1 MRLFTTIGAGGG
13 VRSIAQQQLAT
24 SNTIV
29 PNTAFQDLLR
39 INPIVTHGLPV
50 RVTTSIAVTLTGTTL
65 TVRTVLFRLVRGAG
79 AGVTLQGILFNLD
92 SSEAATS
99 VAGCVAIDFLIV
111 APPPASATEQ
121 YALQWSTGANATANV
136 NGTDPNTG
144 GAVLNVEE
152 LSPSTMTTGIVG
164 SELIFDTRQANN
176 PVDILRQIQTSLTE
190 FLVVSPII
198 QLVDVVISGGGAGN
212 VYLVELAY
220 RLPPAA
226 DTVFPAVSTL
236 SAAVAFGP
244 DRTTNSV
251 ALNRIRTANP
261 LAQFLFWANAA
272 AGDGVMNM
280 TVLLYIAGPPTG
292 PAFAALRSGGTV
304 TPSPIER
311 VPVRASKP
319 VTVLSFKP
327 AAYREPPPPTKPRPL
342 K

>member
-1 MRLFTTIGAGGG
+1 VALSTSELIG
-13 VRSIAQQQLAT
+13 
-24 SNTIV
+24 
-29 PNTAFQDLLR
+29 PNTAFQDLIR
-39 INPIVTHGLPV
+39 INPFVGHGVPTLVTFTAALNM
-50 RVTTSIAVTLTGTTL
+50 TGATGSSRQTF
-65 TVRTVLFRLVRGAG
+65 FRLVHGPA
-79 AGVTLQGILFNLD
+79 ATTVLQGLRVALSAADTGDALSVAVAISFLVIAPPVNATDQYAVQWSTNANVTANVDGTALD
-92 SSEAATS
+92 VGGGSLIVQELGNAATS
-99 VAGCVAIDFLIV
+99 IGV
-111 APPPASATEQ
+111 
-121 YALQWSTGANATANV
+121 
-136 NGTDPNTG
+136 
-144 GAVLNVEE
+144 
-152 LSPSTMTTGIVG
+152 VG

-176 PVDILRQIQTSLTE
+176 PVDILRQIQLSLSE
-190 FLVVSPII
+190 FLLVSPIM

-220 RLPPAA
+220 RLPPVA
-226 DTVFPAVSTL
+226 DTLFPAVSTL

-280 TVLLYIAGPPTG
+280 TVLLYIAGPPPG
-292 PAFAALRSGGTV
+292 PTFAASLRSGGTV

-311 VPVRASKP
+311 VPVRTAKP
-319 VTVLSFKP
+319 VTVLNFKP